1 MNDIVRKDLDI
12 KIDDTL
18 LLLLLLRDMH
28 QLFFSFILFA
38 SMIFMIN
45 LL

>member
-18 LLLLLLRDMH
+18 LLLRERERYASIIL
-28 QLFFSFILFA
+28 SFLFA
-38 SMIFMIN
+38 SMSFMIN
-45 LL
+45 L